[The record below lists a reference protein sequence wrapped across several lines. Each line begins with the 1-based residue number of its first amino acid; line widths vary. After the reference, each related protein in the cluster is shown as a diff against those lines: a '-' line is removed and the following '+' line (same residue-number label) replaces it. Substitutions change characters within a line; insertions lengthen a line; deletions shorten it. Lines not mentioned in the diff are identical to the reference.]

1 MATLTLKAIRKEI
14 DKALAE
20 RFGPLPAKTPAVKPS
35 PTPTG
40 GNPIAAHHDAIPALI
55 QTDTSMKLLPGEWLV
70 VNLQA
75 NGAELITDIDYWR
88 VRLNTGCGPQGE
100 LDGQPAAHRGFETAD
115 TPAER
120 ERLARAT
127 SSSFAFDVAWV
138 SGNWQLDMSKPLV
151 KAAGLTPIAAHPIVH
166 IVRAVSWDALDE
178 WVRWTAQ
185 GRQ

>member
-1 MATLTLKAIRKEI
+1 MATQVTLATVRNEIQKAM
-14 DKALAE
+14 DK
-20 RFGPLPAKTPAVKPS
+20 RFGPVAKPVTPPAAPPKS
-35 PTPTG
+35 

-70 VNLQA
+70 VNLQV

-100 LDGQPAAHRGFETAD
+100 LDGQPAAHRQFETAD
-115 TPAER
+115 TEAER

-127 SSSFAFDVAWV
+127 SSSFAFDLAWV
-138 SGNWQLDMSKPLV
+138 NDNWQLDMSKPLV
-151 KAAGLTPIAAHPIVH
+151 KVAGLTPITAHPIVH